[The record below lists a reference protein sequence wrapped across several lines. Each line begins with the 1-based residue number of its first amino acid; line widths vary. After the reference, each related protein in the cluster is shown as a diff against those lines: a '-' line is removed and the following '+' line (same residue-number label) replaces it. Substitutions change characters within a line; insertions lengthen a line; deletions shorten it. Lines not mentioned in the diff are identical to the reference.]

1 MKKRILTIFSA
12 FLFIALM
19 FITSCSTEKKYEF
32 TAFDVEANV
41 DSTVSPADDFYQ
53 YAIGT
58 WVKNNPIPADK
69 PYWTAFIELRENTR
83 EQVKEVVADAS
94 ANKNAAEG
102 SVDQKI
108 GTLYNLGMDT
118 EKIDKDGYSP
128 IVSELERIDN
138 ISNEEDLIKEIAH
151 LQMYTGTPL
160 FFFYST
166 VDSKNSEQVIAGI
179 WQGGLGLPDRDYY
192 FNDDERS
199 KDIREKYIAHVSN
212 MFKLIGSDDDL
223 AGKQSKAIMDFE
235 TKLADA
241 HNTTV
246 QNRDPEGTYN
256 KLRTDELYEKAPG
269 FDWKLYFES
278 LEAGDPGVVDVGQ
291 PKYITKIG
299 KMVKSESLENWKTYL
314 TWNVIRSM
322 SGYLSTDFVNE
333 RFEFNGKFLNGQ
345 EQIEDRYKRVL
356 TTVSNA
362 LGEAVGQLY
371 VAKFFPPEAKA
382 KAEQIVKSLKVSMG
396 ESIRNNDW
404 MSDDTKTEALKKL
417 DAFGVK
423 IGYPDK
429 WIDYTSLEIKGDSYA
444 ANIMRAN
451 YFQHKETLGKI
462 NQPVRD
468 WEWGMTPQ
476 TVNAYYSPTRN
487 EIVFPA
493 GILQHPFYDYR
504 ADDAINYGAMGL
516 VIGHEITH
524 GFDDQ
529 GRQYDADGN
538 IRDWWTKE
546 DGEKF
551 KARADMLVQQYNDY
565 IAIDSLDLYV
575 NGELTLGENI
585 ADLGGCTISYNAFAK
600 TDQYK
605 KGEKIDGYTPSQRFF
620 LGYAQV
626 WKGSYKDGFL
636 ERIVKTDPHSPGNYR
651 VIGAVTNMPQ
661 FFEAF
666 DIPEGAP
673 MRRAED
679 KIVKIW

>member
-1 MKKRILTIFSA
+1 MKKRSSTIISA
-12 FLFIALM
+12 FVFVMLI
-19 FITSCSTEKKYEF
+19 FITACSPQKKDEF
-32 TAFDVEANV
+32 VAFDVAANI
-41 DSTVSPADDFYQ
+41 DSTVSPADNFFK
-53 YAIGT
+53 YAVGT
-58 WVKNNPIPADK
+58 WIKNNPIPSDK
-69 PYWTAFIELRENTR
+69 TSWTAFMELRENTR
-83 EQVKEVVADAS
+83 EQVREVVMAAAS
-94 ANKNAAEG
+94 NKNAEMG

-108 GTLYNLGMDT
+108 GTLYNIGMNT
-118 EKIDKDGYSP
+118 EKIEAESYQP
-128 IVSELERIDN
+128 IIGELERIDG
-138 ISNEEDLIKEIAH
+138 ISNTDELIKEIAH
-151 LQMYTGTPL
+151 IQIYTGNPL

-166 VDSKNSEQVIAGI
+166 VDAKNSEQVIAGI
-179 WQGGLGLPDRDYY
+179 WQGGLGLPNREYY
-192 FNDDERS
+192 FNDDDRS
-199 KDIREKYIAHVSN
+199 KDIREKYVEYVAN
-212 MFKLIGSDDDL
+212 MFNLIGSDNEM
-223 AGKQSKAIMDFE
+223 AASQSKTILDFE

-241 HNTTV
+241 HNTPV
-246 QNRDPEGTYN
+246 ENRNPEATYN
-256 KLRTDELYEKAPG
+256 KFTTDELYQKAPG
-269 FDWKLYFES
+269 FDWKLYFTS

-314 TWNVIRSM
+314 KWNLIRSM
-322 SGYLSTDFVNE
+322 TPYLSNDFVTE
-333 RFEFNGKFLNGQ
+333 SFEFNNKFLNGQ
-345 EQIEDRYKRVL
+345 EQIEERYKRVL
-356 TTVSNA
+356 NTVSGA

-382 KAEQIVKSLKVSMG
+382 KADQIVASLKVSMG
-396 ESIRNNDW
+396 ESIKGNDW
-404 MSDDTKTEALKKL
+404 MSDETKTEALKKL

-423 IGYPDK
+423 IGYPEK
-429 WIDYTSLEIKGDSYA
+429 WIDYSSLEIKDDSYA

-538 IRDWWTKE
+538 IRDWWTAE
-546 DGEKF
+546 DAEKF
-551 KARADMLVQQYNDY
+551 KARADKLVEQYDGY
-565 IAIDSLDLYV
+565 LAIDSLDLYV
-575 NGELTLGENI
+575 NGRLTLGENI
-585 ADLGGCTISYNAFAK
+585 ADLGGCTVSYNAFTK
-600 TDQYK
+600 TEQYK
-605 KGEKIDGYTPSQRFF
+605 KGEKIDGFTPSQRFF
-620 LGYAQV
+620 LGFAQI
-626 WKGSYKDGFL
+626 WKGSMREGRL
-636 ERIVKTDPHSPGNYR
+636 ETQVKVGPHSPGNFR
-651 VIGAVTNMPQ
+651 VLGPVSNMPQ

-666 DIPEGAP
+666 DIPEGSP
-673 MRRAED
+673 MRRPED